1 MPYSKPD
8 DEIPLIRL
16 WREALH
22 LVYLI
27 TVEAVRD
34 DDKEL
39 EAGEAQTLPH
49 TRLISAH
56 VTLW

>member
-1 MPYSKPD
+1 MRRAKPD
-8 DEIPLIRL
+8 DEILLIKV
-16 WREALH
+16 WRAALH

-27 TVEAVRD
+27 TLDPVGD

-39 EAGEAQTLPH
+39 EPGEAQTLPH
-49 TRLISAH
+49 TWLISAH